1 MNPASHILENHRKL
15 MAYVL
20 GNWRVWVHKK
30 PIAHGFMTLSC
41 ALTFLGSKYL
51 ASNKNGYRKMGRGG
65 VRLETLQLHFSRLSI
80 ILYKKIFFII
90 KPSAHLEGTTSQRKK
105 LTVLCSGE
113 CFPDAPVVKTTPAM
127 QGAQPPPLG
136 LEEPLQKERAT
147 HSSIPAW
154 EILRTKETAG
164 LQGMGLEELDT
175 SERLNNNNTF
185 TGARG
190 CCLLTAWSMTVTRK

>member
-1 MNPASHILENHRKL
+1 MFWETEGFGFIKSL
-15 MAYVL
+15 MPMGLWHYLVL
-20 GNWRVWVHKK
+20 
-30 PIAHGFMTLSC
+30 LS
-41 ALTFLGSKYL
+41 FLGSKYL

-65 VRLETLQLHFSRLSI
+65 VRLETLELHFSRLSI

-127 QGAQPPPLG
+127 QGTQPPPLG

-154 EILRTKETAG
+154 EIPRTKETAG
-164 LQGMGLEELDT
+164 LQGMGSRRAGHQWAAEQQHVYR
-175 SERLNNNNTF
+175 S
-185 TGARG
+185 TG
-190 CCLLTAWSMTVTRK
+190 LLPCHCMEHECHSKITALLMHFLF